1 MEVRSAAEF
10 RTVISVTSSDYRLVT
25 AGLDVIPAFDYN
37 SLSSI

>member
-10 RTVISVTSSDYRLVT
+10 RTVISVTSSGYRLDAT
-25 AGLDVIPAFDYN
+25 GIDVIPGFDYN